1 MPSERTRNFIVG
13 VTILIA
19 LGALMWGIFIL
30 GKFPTWGGTRPYT
43 VTLFADNANGSV
55 PGSKVDLNGVNV
67 GQVTDVHLDLDKSGR
82 LIAKITLQIDG
93 HTSIP
98 ASAVAYLGRPTAGI
112 GSTYVSIAAV
122 DLKPPLL
129 AKNGTA
135 TLAAVPAD
143 NSLIPAAIT
152 EDITTLQKNISG
164 LTLQLTEVAKD
175 LHGLLAYAPPE
186 LAEGTEHPG
195 TNPATSPS
203 ENISTVVIRLNRTV
217 ASIQKLLGDP
227 KLQQNIRTV
236 VQNLADASSQLKGT
250 MENLN
255 SAIVTAKQTAGS
267 FNAAATRASATL
279 DTTQAQVL
287 NISEHLVT
295 LLDGLNKNIN
305 AIVQG
310 DGTTGKLVNDPRLY
324 DELVDLASNLK
335 TTVNDLDFIVK
346 KWKDEGVNL
355 HLK

>member
-19 LGALMWGIFIL
+19 LGALMWGVFIL
-30 GKFPTWGGTRPYT
+30 GKFPSWGGKRPYT
-43 VTLFADNANGSV
+43 VTLVAENANGSV
-55 PGSKVDLNGVNV
+55 PGSKVDLNGVNI
-67 GQVTDVHLDLDKSGR
+67 GQVTEVHLDQDSSGN

-93 HTSIP
+93 NTSIP
-98 ASAVAYLGRPTAGI
+98 TSAVAYLGRPTAGI
-112 GSTYVSIAAV
+112 GNTYVSIAAV
-122 DLKPPLL
+122 NLKPPLL
-129 AKNGTA
+129 PRNGTA
-135 TLAAVPAD
+135 TLHAVAAD
-143 NSLIPAAIT
+143 NSLIPPAIT
-152 EDITTLQKNISG
+152 QDITTLQKNISG
-164 LTLQLTEVAKD
+164 LTVQLTEVAKD

-186 LAEGTEHPG
+186 LAEGTAHPG

-250 MENLN
+250 MENIN
-255 SAIVTAKQTAGS
+255 AVIGTAKETAAS
-267 FNAAATRASATL
+267 FNTAATRASATL

-295 LLDGLNKNIN
+295 LLDALNKNIN
-305 AIVQG
+305 AIVKG

-324 DELVDLASNLK
+324 DELVDLADNLK
-335 TTVNDLDFIVK
+335 TTVSDLDFIVK